1 MINKWFWN
9 KVLCGLASLLKGS
22 CSSFPVGWFRD
33 PNWSPDTISRLN
45 NFLVVMMEDKELLQP
60 WLAPHQP
67 QVSGAVCAAL
77 YSVSHHSF
85 EISHCNFGPEVIAT
99 TSVIPM
105 SPEHNL
111 RIHVRTVFYVVLS
124 SSWWWW
130 WWCWINIAGV
140 KPPSP
145 SH

>member
-1 MINKWFWN
+1 
-9 KVLCGLASLLKGS
+9 
-22 CSSFPVGWFRD
+22 
-33 PNWSPDTISRLN
+33 
-45 NFLVVMMEDKELLQP
+45 MEDKELLQP
-60 WLAPHQP
+60 RLAQHQP

-111 RIHVRTVFYVVLS
+111 RIHVRVRVRGMFYVLCCIVLQVVVVDQHQWS
-124 SSWWWW
+124 KTLRRT
-130 WWCWINIAGV
+130 N
-140 KPPSP
+140 
-145 SH
+145 